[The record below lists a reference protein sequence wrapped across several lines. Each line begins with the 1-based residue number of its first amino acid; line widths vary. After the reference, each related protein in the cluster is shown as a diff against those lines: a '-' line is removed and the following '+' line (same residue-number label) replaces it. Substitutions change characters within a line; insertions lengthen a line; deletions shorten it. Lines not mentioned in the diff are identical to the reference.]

1 MKLEEQ
7 ILPILVSGF
16 VLVMASMLLSGAGIP
31 RILLIIG
38 VLVMNVGFWLI
49 FKEPK
54 GKRKIKKR
62 KKQQD

>member
-7 ILPILVSGF
+7 VLPILIIGF

-31 RILLIIG
+31 RMLLIIG

>member
-7 ILPILVSGF
+7 VLPILLIGF

-49 FKEPK
+49 LKEPK
-54 GKRKIKKR
+54 GKKKIKKR
-62 KKQQD
+62 RKQQD

>member
-1 MKLEEQ
+1 MKIEEQ
-7 ILPILVSGF
+7 ILPILVIGF

-54 GKRKIKKR
+54 DKRKIKKR

>member
-1 MKLEEQ
+1 MKIEEQ
-7 ILPILVSGF
+7 ILPILVIGF